1 MGPYLL
7 KVRALYETTAVE
19 LLEMMAI
26 ENAFPYRMLENHC
39 RGGHS
44 RYSLDKQESK
54 NCLFWKTVGETGR
67 KEHCCHVVLGLALS
81 QDGDESIVC
90 PMLPGTWI
98 ENQKEPY

>member
-44 RYSLDKQESK
+44 R
-54 NCLFWKTVGETGR
+54 
-67 KEHCCHVVLGLALS
+67 
-81 QDGDESIVC
+81 
-90 PMLPGTWI
+90 
-98 ENQKEPY
+98 